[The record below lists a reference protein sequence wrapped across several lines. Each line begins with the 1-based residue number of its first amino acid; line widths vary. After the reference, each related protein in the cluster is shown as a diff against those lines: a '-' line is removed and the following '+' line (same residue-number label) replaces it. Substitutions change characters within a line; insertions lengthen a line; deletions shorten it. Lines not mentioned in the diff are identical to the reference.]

1 MKRNSYQKPT
11 MKVVILKQRSHM
23 LAGSEG
29 GGVRATRSSYGTAST
44 EDGTEATWE

>member
-1 MKRNSYQKPT
+1 MMKRNSYQKPT

-29 GGVRATRSSYGTAST
+29 AGVRAMRSGYGAAN
-44 EDGTEATWE
+44 EETWDE